1 MPHHIRLDPQIV
13 NEIGVA
19 NSDSTVLPEFS
30 FHHGHVEQVINDRDD
45 LTTAEVN
52 VTTVPISVSQMI
64 LVKPTFEGT
73 LPSGFLKNSIPC
85 KPLLRGFSDSVARG
99 DSVIYTKIGYDYFY
113 LGPLNTTNN
122 PNYTPDTFYNP
133 DVNVSLTKDLELDN
147 RREDENGYNSD
158 YKKIKVEK
166 VTKPK
171 IYELDHP
178 YGIGVGEE
186 GSQIELESR
195 YSDVSIEGRH
205 NNSIQIGSRFI
216 NPYITI
222 KNNSTINRVAVD
234 EDNDTIFNNG
244 SVIGL
249 LSIGSINQ
257 FFNGYSILSS
267 DRRIGE
273 EYQNIEEGQYPGYAI
288 NFGNDEIG
296 EPREDVFNI
305 EYGKLQESPNLQTEF
320 DQIIMFS
327 DRITFDAQK
336 NDLTMSAFRN
346 MNFGAGRNVTIT
358 NKGFSVIESQNIYL
372 GKQSKTKTEPMVLG
386 EELRKVLQDMMNI
399 IKNAHALVQGVPLP
413 LVDSS
418 GAPLQLSTTLVE
430 AVDDITTHVTRLQ
443 EREKDEESGIFK
455 DGDTT
460 FLSKHHFIEIN
471 RRQNEG

>member
-1 MPHHIRLDPQIV
+1 MAHHIRLDPQIV

-30 FHHGHVEQVINDRDD
+30 FHHGHVDRICNTMDD
-45 LTTAEVN
+45 LVSYGVSFTNTP
-52 VTTVPISVSQMI
+52 TSVSQMI

-73 LPSGFLKNSIPC
+73 LQSGYLKNSLPC
-85 KPLLRGFSDSVARG
+85 RPLLRGFSDSITRG
-99 DSVIYTKIGYDYFY
+99 DSVIYTKIGNNYYY

-122 PNYTPDTFYNP
+122 PNYTPDTFNDPNINP
-133 DVNVSLTKDLELDN
+133 SLKERILIDDRKDDV
-147 RREDENGYNSD
+147 NGYNKNYRKINVDKVFKQKKYDLDSPHNTRLGEIGSD
-158 YKKIKVEK
+158 A
-166 VTKPK
+166 
-171 IYELDHP
+171 
-178 YGIGVGEE
+178 
-186 GSQIELESR
+186 ELESIF
-195 YSDVSIEGRH
+195 SDMVFEGRH
-205 NNSIQIGSRFI
+205 NNSIQIGSRFV

-222 KNNSTINRVAVD
+222 KNNSRITNVID
-234 EDNDTIFNNG
+234 GEEKIKTNNG

-249 LSIGSINQ
+249 LSLGSINE
-257 FFNGYSILSS
+257 FFEGYSVLSS
-267 DRRIGE
+267 DKRIGE
-273 EYQNIEEGQYPGYAI
+273 EYQDIQEGQYPGYRI

-305 EYGKLQESPNLQTEF
+305 EYGRLQESPSNQTEF
-320 DQIIMFS
+320 DQVIMFS
-327 DRITFDAQK
+327 DRITFDSK
-336 NDLTMSAFRN
+336 KEDLTMSAYRN
-346 MNFGAGRNVTIT
+346 INFGAGRNVTIT

-430 AVDDITTHVTRLQ
+430 AVDDITTHLTRLQ

>member
-166 VTKPK
+166 VTKQK

-273 EYQNIEEGQYPGYAI
+273 EYQNIEEGQYPGYRI

-305 EYGKLQESPNLQTEF
+305 EYGRLQESPGNQTEF
-320 DQIIMFS
+320 DQVIMFS
-327 DRITFDAQK
+327 DRITFDSK
-336 NDLTMSAFRN
+336 KEDLTMSAYRN
-346 MNFGAGRNVTIT
+346 INFGAGRNITIT
-358 NKGFSVIESQNIYL
+358 NKGFSVIESRNIYL
-372 GKQSKTKTEPMVLG
+372 GKQSKQKTEPIVLG
-386 EELRKVLQDMMNI
+386 EQLRILLEQVLNI
-399 IKNAHALVQGVPLP
+399 LSNAHALVQGVPLP
-413 LVDSS
+413 LVDAS
-418 GAPLQLSTTLVE
+418 GAPLSVASGPLVNSVQSLTE
-430 AVDDITTHVTRLQ
+430 IIQSLEQRQQDDNGVYQDGVTP
-443 EREKDEESGIFK
+443 
-455 DGDTT
+455 
-460 FLSKHHFIEIN
+460 FLSKHHFIETN
-471 RRQNEG
+471 RS